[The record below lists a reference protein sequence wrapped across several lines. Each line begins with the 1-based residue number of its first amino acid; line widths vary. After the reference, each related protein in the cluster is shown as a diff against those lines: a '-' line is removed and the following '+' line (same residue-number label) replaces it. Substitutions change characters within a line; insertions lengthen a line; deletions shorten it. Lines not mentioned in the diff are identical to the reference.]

1 MQNKNIETQNEHP
14 TSHAS
19 NATDATKGEG
29 TLANEIHGD
38 GALANEP
45 NRDAALLADALLTA
59 LKLPGN
65 AATPEFHA
73 LAQKLQFA
81 NSSSPAHAAVD
92 AAADSAGDV
101 TADLSGDVTAGFN
114 LRSPQNSVPSVSSV
128 SKSSPPP
135 DARLANQ
142 LAELDR
148 RIDDLNDRFLTTLLD
163 NAIAEARILPA
174 ERKYWQAQLATDFQ
188 TASADLANAKPKLN
202 LVSRTDNL
210 PHASPL
216 PSDPQQKSKRIQGI
230 IKAKMTADNLS
241 YDEAWAELKSENPGL
256 FRS

>member
-1 MQNKNIETQNEHP
+1 MKNKNNETQNDHQ
-14 TSHAS
+14 TSHAAS
-19 NATDATKGEG
+19 AIN
-29 TLANEIHGD
+29 GD
-38 GALANEP
+38 GALANKNNGEESLA
-45 NRDAALLADALLTA
+45 NQTSRDAALLADALLTA

-81 NSSSPAHAAVD
+81 NSCSTS
-92 AAADSAGDV
+92 AD
-101 TADLSGDVTAGFN
+101 DVTAGFN
-114 LRSPQNSVPSVSSV
+114 LRSPENSSATSVPSVPSVS
-128 SKSSPPP
+128 KSSHPA
-135 DARLANQ
+135 DTRLANQ
-142 LAELDR
+142 LTQKLADLDR

-202 LVSRTDNL
+202 LVSRTENL

-216 PSDPQQKSKRIQGI
+216 PSDPQQRSKRIQGI

-256 FRS
+256 FAR